1 MDTLDLH
8 FNAGDAL
15 AASQLN
21 EMVDG
26 INESLTEL
34 PKMAKK
40 DGYYENLGAGYAKS
54 MLGTGASVPAEL
66 TRRTAGGT
74 ADIASGVASFKS
86 IKGNTIVWNQL
97 VGENTTEVTLVSGHK
112 YYTHI
117 GQTEEGVTTYIDSI
131 VTGAGSAIA
140 VSEGD
145 MVFDLTKMTI
155 ASAINTP
162 ADFKAL
168 FPNDYYPYNASQLL
182 SLTAQKFVTD
192 GFNAFNV
199 ATGKAEVIGG
209 LTPNAGQAG
218 TYQITGTY
226 TALSLD
232 GETITPDTNGFFTP
246 AKSGELSVTGGD
258 NTTCVHLVWSGVR
271 NGEFEPYWKSEKTLN
286 LTTITGK
293 LNGQGE
299 SVAIFP
305 DGMRS
310 AGTAHDELVR
320 DASGNIVQ
328 AIKRIGEYVVTEQS
342 EILILPYDCAAVR
355 NIPNFAGGGL
365 LTAKY
370 KYDPNQGAGVPDK
383 SISDSITS
391 STMWVKDSSLALS
404 VEAYRAALLG
414 EKIYYKLATPQ
425 IYVLDEPI
433 DSNFRVD
440 DFGTESIEPL
450 TDAQGNPATAPFKA
464 EIVYGPNVQ
473 DTIRRLPTNYLSITD
488 YKTGIANL
496 ASALG
501 TSLGKTIAIAWGGD
515 NGSVPTFTITDNPT
529 E

>member
-40 DGYYENLGAGYAKS
+40 DGYYEQLGAGYAKS

-86 IKGNTIVWNQL
+86 IEGNTIVWNQL
-97 VGENTTEVTLVSGHK
+97 VASPIKTVTNTGFVSLGSISVIANHK
-112 YYTHI
+112 YFFKNSCDRVSTDGNTDFQVYIKLDNIAYAYYLDNSMRIFSFNDNAQCEIILAAYSGMTSSI
-117 GQTEEGVTTYIDSI
+117 TSTTTFIDL
-131 VTGAGSAIA
+131 TQMFGAGN
-140 VSEGD
+140 EP
-145 MVFDLTKMTI
+145 
-155 ASAINTP
+155 ASVAE
-162 ADFKAL
+162 FEAL
-168 FPNDYYPYNASQLL
+168 FPNLYYPYNAGQLL

-209 LTPNAGQAG
+209 LTPSAGQAG
-218 TYQITGTY
+218 TYQITGAY

-258 NTTCVHLVWSGVR
+258 DTTCVHLVWSGVR
-271 NGEFEPYWKSEKTLN
+271 NGEFEPYWKSEKTLD

-299 SVAIFP
+299 SVTIFP

-310 AGTAHDELVR
+310 AGTAHDELIR
-320 DASGNIVQ
+320 DTSGNIVQ
-328 AIKRIGEYVVTEQS
+328 AVVKLGKRAYTSGDEDDATLVTDKTNT
-342 EILILPYDCAAVR
+342 IYP
-355 NIPNFAGGGL
+355 
-365 LTAKY
+365 LT
-370 KYDPNQGAGVPDK
+370 
-383 SISDSITS
+383 
-391 STMWVKDSSLALS
+391 
-404 VEAYRAALLG
+404 
-414 EKIYYKLATPQ
+414 TPQ
-425 IYVLDEPI
+425 TYVLDEPL
-433 DSNFRVD
+433 DPNYRVD
-440 DFGTESIEPL
+440 DFGTEGIEPL

-473 DTIRRLPTNYLSITD
+473 DTIRRLPTNYLSIAD

-496 ASALG
+496 ASAFG